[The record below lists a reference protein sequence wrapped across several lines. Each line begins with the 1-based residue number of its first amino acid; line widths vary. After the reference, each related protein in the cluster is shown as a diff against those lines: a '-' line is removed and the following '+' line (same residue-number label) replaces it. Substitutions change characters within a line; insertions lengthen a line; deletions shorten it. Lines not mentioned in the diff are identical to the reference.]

1 MNQNMVNEEM
11 KTAFDISREF
21 DIPFNKVL
29 NDLDKLHESGNYNDS
44 ELLDELEYYYKCR
57 KEGWN

>member
-29 NDLDKLHESGNYNDS
+29 NDLDKLRKS
-44 ELLDELEYYYKCR
+44 LDGDDLMETLIYYYKS
-57 KEGWN
+57 KMYGMD

>member
-21 DIPFNKVL
+21 DVPLNKVL
-29 NDLDKLHESGNYNDS
+29 NDLDKLRKS
-44 ELLDELEYYYKCR
+44 LEGGDDLMETLIYYYKS
-57 KEGWN
+57 KMYGMD

>member
-1 MNQNMVNEEM
+1 MVNEEM
-11 KTAFDISREF
+11 KKVFDISREF

-29 NDLDKLHESGNYNDS
+29 NDLDTLHESGNYNDS

>member
-21 DIPFNKVL
+21 DIPLKKVF
-29 NDLDKLHESGNYNDS
+29 NDLDKLRAS
-44 ELLDELEYYYKCR
+44 LEGDDLMETLIYYYKS
-57 KEGWN
+57 KMYGMD

>member
-21 DIPFNKVL
+21 DIPLNKVF
-29 NDLDKLHESGNYNDS
+29 NDLDKLRAS
-44 ELLDELEYYYKCR
+44 LEGDDLMETLIYYYKS
-57 KEGWN
+57 KMYGFD

>member
-1 MNQNMVNEEM
+1 MNQNMVNEQM

-29 NDLDKLHESGNYNDS
+29 NDLDKLRKS
-44 ELLDELEYYYKCR
+44 LEGEDDLMETLIYYYKS
-57 KEGWN
+57 KTYGMD

>member
-11 KTAFDISREF
+11 KKVFDISREF

-29 NDLDKLHESGNYNDS
+29 NDLDTLHESGNYNDS